1 MAVLSTS
8 LLFLHTQCKPSVGVI
23 LHTQALN
30 DMSHN
35 KRCLPEDW
43 REVTGSNLRPQKC
56 ILTAVYA
63 SYRYPKRCIR

>member
-8 LLFLHTQCKPSVGVI
+8 LLLLYTQCKLPVGV
-23 LHTQALN
+23 LPNAQALN

-35 KRCLPEDW
+35 KRCLLEDW
-43 REVTGSNLRPQKC
+43 REVTGSKLRPEKC

-63 SYRYPKRCIR
+63 SYRVS